1 MEKLFR
7 LSERKTNVRTEVLAG
22 ITTFLTM
29 AYIIVVNPQ
38 LLSQAGMS
46 FAGVL
51 FATILV
57 CAFSSIFMGLYA
69 NLPYGLA
76 PGMSINAFFTFTLV
90 LSMGVP
96 WQTALGAVFVSGI
109 IFIILSVTK
118 VRTIIVKAVP
128 TSLRYAIAAGIGLF
142 LTLIGLTSIGFIV
155 TDETTTVSFG
165 GLNVSI
171 VLFVIGL
178 LLTSVLLVKKVRGA
192 LILGIIGTS
201 ILAAV
206 FSLVGVAAGFLA
218 SPIVSMPKGVFALP
232 SLEVLFKLDI
242 RATLTIGM
250 LGPVFTLLFT
260 DLFDSISTFL
270 GVAQAGGLLDKEGQ
284 PINVGRAMLVDAFST
299 TFSGLFGTS
308 SGTTYIES
316 AAGIEEGGRTG
327 LTAVVTGLL
336 FLPFMFLSPLLA
348 FIPAVATAPVLVL
361 IGVFM
366 AKPLTLLDWKNYEE
380 AVPAFV
386 AAVLIPLTYSIT
398 QGIVWGFLV
407 YTFIKILVGKAREIH
422 WMLYIIDA
430 FAILSLV
437 LPLIQGS

>member
-57 CAFSSIFMGLYA
+57 CALSSIFMGLYA

-90 LSMGVP
+90 LSMDIP

-128 TSLRYAIAAGIGLF
+128 VSLRYAVAAGIGLF

-165 GLNVSI
+165 GLNVGI

-206 FSLVGVAAGFLA
+206 VSLVGVASGFLA
-218 SPIVSMPKGVFALP
+218 APIVSMPKGIFALP
-232 SLEVLFKLDI
+232 SLEVFFKLDL
-242 RATLTIGM
+242 RASAGVICNAGFELISECLQWGKPVLTRPLAGQMEQRSTAEALRQLGYATVLGKLLTMVGSENQHSLVEKPGPGDFVQEASDAAVELSHAGSVPRPPGPHTIG
-250 LGPVFTLLFT
+250 V
-260 DLFDSISTFL
+260 
-270 GVAQAGGLLDKEGQ
+270 GLLRPGDPLQ
-284 PINVGRAMLVDAFST
+284 
-299 TFSGLFGTS
+299 
-308 SGTTYIES
+308 
-316 AAGIEEGGRTG
+316 
-327 LTAVVTGLL
+327 VV
-336 FLPFMFLSPLLA
+336 
-348 FIPAVATAPVLVL
+348 
-361 IGVFM
+361 
-366 AKPLTLLDWKNYEE
+366 
-380 AVPAFV
+380 
-386 AAVLIPLTYSIT
+386 
-398 QGIVWGFLV
+398 V
-407 YTFIKILVGKAREIH
+407 YG
-422 WMLYIIDA
+422 
-430 FAILSLV
+430 LV
-437 LPLIQGS
+437 LPFG